1 MKNVKLRQVDWMPRV
16 NSNNFKELDLT
27 TEQRSLHDIHYLHVL
42 VFIYTDKAELRYNY
56 FKPIYRA

>member
-16 NSNNFKELDLT
+16 NSNNFEELDLT
-27 TEQRSLHDIHYLHVL
+27 TEQRSLHDIRYLL